1 MFISKSFYLLEPLNM
16 FLSETML
23 KNLLNKIEKLRN
35 GELEGFKILKEHI
48 QSLDEFQY
56 QQIIDRLKFQIEIVE
71 KYNPKVRPAIDPVVS
86 TELGIY
92 RRLDDFEVGKLLDYP
107 ECCIKSFV
115 EEVRISI
122 DRDHLKEVEEM
133 RDDLKNKGVY
143 AIVLPS
149 GFIPC
154 SLRCEEAIKRGYI
167 GYLNKE
173 EFDKILELEKE
184 LKEKI
189 RHWHFGYEDYYEK
202 IIL

>member
-1 MFISKSFYLLEPLNM
+1 MEN
-16 FLSETML
+16 ML
-23 KNLLNKIEKLRN
+23 KKLLYKIEKLRN
-35 GELEGFKILKEHI
+35 GELEDFKILKKHI

-56 QQIIDRLKFQIEIVE
+56 KNIIDRLKFQIEIVE
-71 KYNPKVRPAIDPVVS
+71 KYKPKVRPAIDPVVS

-92 RRLDDFEVGKLLDYP
+92 RRLDDYEIGKLLEYP

-115 EEVRISI
+115 ENVRISI
-122 DRDHLKEVEEM
+122 DNEHLKEVDEIREE
-133 RDDLKNKGVY
+133 LKNKGVY

-154 SLRCEEAIKRGYI
+154 SLKCKEAIKRGYI

-173 EFDKILELEKE
+173 EFDNILKLEEE
-184 LKEKI
+184 LKKKI
-189 RHWHFGYEDYYEK
+189 VHWHFGYSEFYEK

>member
-1 MFISKSFYLLEPLNM
+1 
-16 FLSETML
+16 ML
-23 KNLLNKIEKLRN
+23 KNLLHKIEKLRA
-35 GELEGFKILKEHI
+35 GELEGFETLKEHI

-56 QQIIDRLKFQIEIVE
+56 QQIVERLKFQIEIVE
-71 KYNPKVRPAIDPVVS
+71 KYKPKVRPAIDPVVS

-92 RRLDDFEVGKLLDYP
+92 RRLDDFEIGKLLDYP

-115 EEVRISI
+115 DDVRVAI
-122 DRDHLKEVEEM
+122 DREHLKEVEEM
-133 RDDLKNKGVY
+133 REELKNRGVY

-154 SLRCEEAIKRGYI
+154 SLKCEEAIKRGFI
-167 GYLNKE
+167 GYLTKE

-189 RHWHFGYEDYYEK
+189 KHWHFGYEEYYEK
-202 IIL
+202 III

>member
-1 MFISKSFYLLEPLNM
+1 
-16 FLSETML
+16 ML
-23 KNLLNKIEKLRN
+23 KNLLYKIEKLRN
-35 GELEGFKILKEHI
+35 GELEGFNVLKEHI

-92 RRLDDFEVGKLLDYP
+92 RRLDDFEVGKLLNYP

-133 RDDLKNKGVY
+133 KDNLKNKGIY

-173 EFDKILELEKE
+173 EFDKILKLEKE

>member
-1 MFISKSFYLLEPLNM
+1 
-16 FLSETML
+16 ML

>member
-1 MFISKSFYLLEPLNM
+1 
-16 FLSETML
+16 ML
-23 KNLLNKIEKLRN
+23 KRLLYKIEKLRT
-35 GELEGFKILKEHI
+35 GELEGFEILKEHI

-56 QQIIDRLKFQIEIVE
+56 QDIINRLKFQIEIVE
-71 KYNPKVRPAIDPVVS
+71 KYKPKVRPAIDPVVS

-92 RRLDDFEVGKLLDYP
+92 RRLDDFEIGKLLDYP
-107 ECCIKSFV
+107 DCCIKSFV
-115 EEVRISI
+115 EDVRIAI
-122 DRDHLKEVEEM
+122 DREHLKEVEEM
-133 RDDLKNKGVY
+133 REELKSKGIY

-154 SLRCEEAIKRGYI
+154 SLKCEEAIKRGYI

-189 RHWHFGYEDYYEK
+189 RHWHFGYDEYYEK

>member
-1 MFISKSFYLLEPLNM
+1 
-16 FLSETML
+16 ML
-23 KNLLNKIEKLRN
+23 KKLLYKIEKLRT
-35 GELEGFKILKEHI
+35 GELEGFETLKEHI

-56 QQIIDRLKFQIEIVE
+56 QNIVNRLKFQIEIVE
-71 KYNPKVRPAIDPVVS
+71 KYKPKVRPAIDPVVS

-92 RRLDDFEVGKLLDYP
+92 RRLDDFEIGKLLDYP

-115 EEVRISI
+115 EDVRVAI
-122 DRDHLKEVEEM
+122 DREHLKEVEEM
-133 RDDLKNKGVY
+133 REELKNRGVY

-154 SLRCEEAIKRGYI
+154 SLKCEEAIKRGFI
-167 GYLNKE
+167 GYLTKE

-189 RHWHFGYEDYYEK
+189 KHWHFGYEDYYEK
-202 IIL
+202 III

>member
-1 MFISKSFYLLEPLNM
+1 
-16 FLSETML
+16 ML
-23 KNLLNKIEKLRN
+23 KNLLYKIEKLRS
-35 GELEGFKILKEHI
+35 GELNEFKVLKEHI

-56 QQIIDRLKFQIEIVE
+56 QQIVNRLKFQIEIVE
-71 KYNPKVRPAIDPVVS
+71 KYKPKVRPAIDPVVS

-92 RRLDDFEVGKLLDYP
+92 RRLDDFEIGKLLGYP

-115 EEVRISI
+115 EDARIGI
-122 DRDHLKEVEEM
+122 DREHLKEVEEM
-133 RDDLKNKGVY
+133 KDGLKNKGIY

-154 SLRCEEAIKRGYI
+154 SLKCEEAIKRGFI

-173 EFDKILELEKE
+173 EFDNILKLEKE

-189 RHWHFGYEDYYEK
+189 KHWHFGYDEYYEK
-202 IIL
+202 IIIQ

>member
-1 MFISKSFYLLEPLNM
+1 
-16 FLSETML
+16 ML
-23 KNLLNKIEKLRN
+23 KNLLYKIEKLRS
-35 GELEGFKILKEHI
+35 GELEGFEVLKEHI

-56 QQIIDRLKFQIEIVE
+56 QQIVERLKFQIELVE
-71 KYNPKVRPAIDPVVS
+71 KYKPKVRPAIDPMVS

-92 RRLDDFEVGKLLDYP
+92 RRLDDFEIGKLLDYP

-115 EEVRISI
+115 EDVRVAI
-122 DRDHLKEVEEM
+122 DREHLKEVEEM
-133 RDDLKNKGVY
+133 KEELKNKGIY

-154 SLRCEEAIKRGYI
+154 SLKCEEAIKRGFI
-167 GYLNKE
+167 GYLTKE

-189 RHWHFGYEDYYEK
+189 RHWHFGYDEYYEK
-202 IIL
+202 IILP

>member
-1 MFISKSFYLLEPLNM
+1 
-16 FLSETML
+16 ML

-133 RDDLKNKGVY
+133 RDDLKNRGVY

>member
-1 MFISKSFYLLEPLNM
+1 
-16 FLSETML
+16 ML
-23 KNLLNKIEKLRN
+23 KNLLYKIEKLRS
-35 GELEGFKILKEHI
+35 GELEGFEVLKEHI

-56 QQIIDRLKFQIEIVE
+56 ELVE
-71 KYNPKVRPAIDPVVS
+71 KYKPKVRPAIDPMVS

-92 RRLDDFEVGKLLDYP
+92 RRLDDFEIGKLLDYP

-115 EEVRISI
+115 EDVRVAI
-122 DRDHLKEVEEM
+122 DREHLKEVEEM
-133 RDDLKNKGVY
+133 KEELKNKGIY

-154 SLRCEEAIKRGYI
+154 SLKCEEAIKRGFI
-167 GYLNKE
+167 GYLTKE

-189 RHWHFGYEDYYEK
+189 RHWHFGYDEYYEK
-202 IIL
+202 IILP

>member
-1 MFISKSFYLLEPLNM
+1 
-16 FLSETML
+16 ML
-23 KNLLNKIEKLRN
+23 KKLLYKIEKLRN
-35 GELEGFKILKEHI
+35 NELEGFEILKEHI

-56 QQIIDRLKFQIEIVE
+56 RQIVERLKLQIEIVE

-92 RRLDDFEVGKLLDYP
+92 RRLDDFEIGKLLDYP

-115 EEVRISI
+115 EDFRISI
-122 DRDHLKEVEEM
+122 DREHLKEVEEM
-133 RDDLKNKGVY
+133 KDELKNKGIY

-154 SLRCEEAIKRGYI
+154 SLKCKEAIKRGYI

-173 EFDKILELEKE
+173 EFDKILKLEKE

-189 RHWHFGYEDYYEK
+189 KHWHFGYDEYYEK